1 MSPPAAPMAET
12 DLDAYEVLGVA
23 PTASQAE
30 LKAAHRRLVRRHH
43 PDLVAPEQRAAA
55 TRRVQRINVAYGLVR
70 DPASRAAYD
79 ALQRERR
86 RATASRAAREDLA
99 RRWEA
104 MVGDAGR
111 WAGRWWSRRRRL
123 ARRAAERTALRARH
137 SATEAVALL
146 QWLVLA
152 ILGSLAGIALAVAA
166 ARLLGVPTGFAQL
179 VGLVAG
185 WIAGWSQ
192 GRRRRLVRVG
202 LPEPALPWW
211 LTPAAGAVAVAATLW
226 IDARLF

>member
-1 MSPPAAPMAET
+1 MAEA
-12 DLDAYEVLGVA
+12 DLDAYAVLGVA

-70 DPASRAAYD
+70 DPESRAAYD
-79 ALQRERR
+79 ALRRERE
-86 RATASRAAREDLA
+86 RAAASRAAQEDLA

-123 ARRAAERTALRARH
+123 LRRAAERTALRARR
-137 SATEAVALL
+137 SAAEAVAML
-146 QWLVLA
+146 QWLLLA
-152 ILGSLAGIALAVAA
+152 ALGSLAGIGLALAA
-166 ARLLGVPTGFAQL
+166 ARLLDVPTGFAQL

-185 WIAGWSQ
+185 WAAGWSQ
-192 GRRRRLVRVG
+192 GRRRRLARIGVPG
-202 LPEPALPWW
+202 PALPWW
-211 LTPAAGAVAVAATLW
+211 PTPAVGALAIAATLW
-226 IDARLF
+226 VDARLF

>member
-1 MSPPAAPMAET
+1 MAEA
-12 DLDAYEVLGVA
+12 DLDAYAVLGVA

-70 DPASRAAYD
+70 DPESRAAYD
-79 ALQRERR
+79 ALRRERE
-86 RATASRAAREDLA
+86 RATASRAAQEDLA
-99 RRWEA
+99 RRWEE

-123 ARRAAERTALRARH
+123 VRRAAERAALRARR
-137 SATEAVALL
+137 SAAEAVAML

-152 ILGSLAGIALAVAA
+152 MLGSLAGIGVALAA

-185 WIAGWSQ
+185 WGAGWSQ
-192 GRRRRLVRVG
+192 GRRRRLARIG
-202 LPEPALPWW
+202 LPPPALPWW
-211 LTPAAGAVAVAATLW
+211 LTPAAGVLAVAATLW
-226 IDARLF
+226 VDARLF